1 MMITPKY
8 KRNINRI
15 LPFGLIWLVFSLIYT
30 ILERGLLGELNF
42 YPSSGNQYVFSRNI
56 IAIPLLATIF
66 GTIIG
71 ILEILYFNK
80 WFIQISFTKKILY
93 KSSIYFLIIIFLL
106 TIIFLTT
113 ANEIPSAISSEGFW
127 LLMLD
132 FFTDYSFLGILTYIA
147 SIILMTQFYT
157 EVSESMGTGLLS
169 NFFLGKYNKPVE
181 EDRIFMF
188 LDMKSSTTIAEKL
201 GHVVYFQMLQQYFS
215 DLSSPVIDY
224 SGEIYQYAGDEMII
238 SWRLEKGV
246 KNNNCIRCFF
256 AMKKS
261 LMDKSTAYKEKYGL
275 SPQFKAGMHCG
286 KVTTGEIGVLKKEI
300 IFTGDVLNTTA
311 RIEGLCNNYDVDILV
326 SDSLAEKLDLS
337 PYYKVESVGK
347 NNLRGKDIQFEL
359 FTLYHI

>member
-1 MMITPKY
+1 
-8 KRNINRI
+8 
-15 LPFGLIWLVFSLIYT
+15 
-30 ILERGLLGELNF
+30 
-42 YPSSGNQYVFSRNI
+42 
-56 IAIPLLATIF
+56 
-66 GTIIG
+66 
-71 ILEILYFNK
+71 
-80 WFIQISFTKKILY
+80 
-93 KSSIYFLIIIFLL
+93 
-106 TIIFLTT
+106 
-113 ANEIPSAISSEGFW
+113 
-127 LLMLD
+127 
-132 FFTDYSFLGILTYIA
+132 
-147 SIILMTQFYT
+147 MTQFYT

-201 GHVVYFQMLQQYFS
+201 GHVAYFQMLQQYFS

-246 KNNNCIRCFF
+246 INNTCIRCFF

-261 LMDKSTAYKEKYGL
+261 LMDKSTSYKEKYGL